1 MKNKVISAICAAVM
15 LFSGCN
21 GEIPAETTTAPATE
35 TTTEAPAPAGPQ
47 TIIPTD
53 ENVKLLGRAYY
64 DEFDEELICAYSGTG
79 CEFTFTGTSVK
90 FNLKGDNA
98 AKANNE
104 DNAARY
110 AIYVDGERTQD
121 LMLDEYNKTVTAFES
136 NTEKT
141 AVISLV
147 KLSETANSTLAIKSI
162 EVEGTVAP
170 TALKDLYIEF
180 VGDSITCGYGVDD
193 ENRNHHFSTST
204 EDCTKAYAYKTA
216 QKLDADYSLVAISG
230 YGIISGYTG
239 NPDKKS
245 ANQLMPKYYN
255 DIGYSYAR
263 SVSGIKWD
271 FKRQPD
277 AVVINLGTN
286 DESYCKTNK
295 DKQAEFTAEYVNFL
309 KQIREKNPDAQILC
323 VLGVMGDGLYKCV
336 EEAVATYSAETG
348 DTKVSAMRLKNQDQA
363 DGIAADWHPTEKT
376 HEKTAD
382 AVAEKLREILIG
394 FFVFTC

>member
-1 MKNKVISAICAAVM
+1 MKKRILSALCAFAM
-15 LFSGCN
+15 LITMTGCN
-21 GEIPAETTTAPATE
+21 SAADNAETTTTTTAAE
-35 TTTEAPAPAGPQ
+35 TTAPAGPQ
-47 TIIPTD
+47 TYIPTS
-53 ENVKLLGRAYY
+53 ETVKLLGRAYY
-64 DEFDEELICAYSGTG
+64 DDLDEELICAYSGTG

-90 FNLKGDNA
+90 FNLKGDSA
-98 AKANNE
+98 AKTNNE

-121 LMLDEYNKTVTAFES
+121 LMLDEQTKTITAFES
-136 NTEKT
+136 ETEKT

-147 KLSETANSTLAIKSI
+147 KLSETANSTIAIKSI
-162 EVEGTVAP
+162 DVVGSIAP
-170 TALKDLYIEF
+170 TEEKDLYIEF
-180 VGDSITCGYGVDD
+180 IGDSITCGYGVDD
-193 ENRNHHFSTST
+193 EDRNHHFSTST

-216 QKLDADYSLVAISG
+216 QMLDADYSLVAISG

-245 ANQLMPKYYN
+245 ANQIMPKYYN
-255 DIGYSYAR
+255 DIGYSYSRGVA
-263 SVSGIKWD
+263 GIKWD

-286 DESYCKTNK
+286 DESYCKSDK

-309 KQIREKNPDAQILC
+309 KQVREKNPDAEILC
-323 VLGVMGDGLYKCV
+323 VLGVMGSGLYKCV

-348 DTKVSAMRLKNQDQA
+348 DTSVYAMRLANQDQA

-376 HEKTAD
+376 HEKTAT
-382 AVAEKLREILIG
+382 AVSEKLKEILG
-394 FFVFTC
+394 

>member
-1 MKNKVISAICAAVM
+1 M
-15 LFSGCN
+15 LITMTGCN
-21 GEIPAETTTAPATE
+21 TSADNAETTT
-35 TTTEAPAPAGPQ
+35 TTAVTEAPAPTGPQ
-47 TIIPTD
+47 NYIPTA

-64 DEFDEELICAYSGTG
+64 DDFDEELICAYSGTG
-79 CEFTFTGTSVK
+79 CEFAFTGTSVK
-90 FNLKGDNA
+90 FNLKGDSA

-121 LMLDEYNKTVTAFES
+121 LTLDEYTKTITAFES
-136 NTEKT
+136 ETEAT
-141 AVISLV
+141 AVISLI
-147 KLSETANSTLAIKSI
+147 KLSETANSTIAIKSI
-162 EVEGTVAP
+162 DAEGTITP
-170 TALKDLYIEF
+170 TAEKDLYIEF

-193 ENRNHHFSTST
+193 EDRNHHFSTST

-216 QKLDADYSLVAISG
+216 QKLDADYSLVSISG

-245 ANQLMPKYYN
+245 ANQIMPKYY
-255 DIGYSYAR
+255 DTIGYSYTR
-263 SVSGIKWD
+263 GVSGIKWD

-277 AVVINLGTN
+277 AIVINLGTN
-286 DESYCKTNK
+286 DESYCKTDK

-309 KQIREKNPDAQILC
+309 KQIREKNPDSKILC
-323 VLGVMGDGLYKCV
+323 VLGVMGGGLYKCV
-336 EEAVATYSAETG
+336 EEAVSTYSAETG
-348 DTKVSAMRLKNQDQA
+348 DTAVYAMQLPNQDQA

-382 AVAEKLREILIG
+382 IVADKLKEILG
-394 FFVFTC
+394 